1 MKKTRYWRNE
11 SGWTAVELT
20 LVAGI
25 VVLLTSSMVPPIQR
39 TVAQYRLD
47 TAAYAIS
54 GDLQL
59 AKIRAL
65 KNNAAVF
72 LSINVQAASWG
83 ITGVGTRFLPSRVSF
98 GTQTPTSV
106 GFNSRGRST
115 ATSNQTVTLTNT
127 ASQTRT
133 IVLSPSG
140 KITVN

>member
-1 MKKTRYWRNE
+1 MKKPGCWKNE

-25 VVLLTSSMVPPIQR
+25 AVLLASSMVPPIQR
-39 TVAQYRLD
+39 TIAQYRLD

-59 AKIRAL
+59 AKIQAL
-65 KNNAAVF
+65 KKNAPVS

-83 ITGVGTRFLPSRVSF
+83 ISGVGTRYLPARVSF
-98 GTQTPTSV
+98 GTQTPSSV

-115 ATSNQTVTLTNT
+115 ATSDQTVTLTNA

>member
-1 MKKTRYWRNE
+1 MKRSRHWGNA
-11 SGWTAVELT
+11 SGWTAVELV
-20 LVAGI
+20 LVAGMA
-25 VVLLTSSMVPPIQR
+25 VLLASSMVPPIQR

-59 AKIRAL
+59 AKIQAL
-65 KNNAAVF
+65 KKNAAVA
-72 LSINVQAASWG
+72 LSINVQAASWQISG
-83 ITGVGTRFLPSRVSF
+83 TGTRFLPSRVSF

-106 GFNSRGRST
+106 GFNSRGRSS
-115 ATSNQTVTLTNT
+115 ATTDQTVTLTNA

-133 IVLSPSG
+133 VVLSPSG